1 MGRKTIIFSTY
12 RIKFY
17 ENKQPYAQLYWFQH
31 SSKAMESSHI
41 IFCHGYNMDDP
52 DNFLPQFTKNRRTLR
67 RGIH

>member
-17 ENKQPYAQLYWFQH
+17 KNEHPYAQLYWFQH
-31 SSKAMESSHI
+31 SSKAMEPSHI
-41 IFCHGYNMDDP
+41 VFYHGYRDDH